1 LELPWKPKSFDEIF
15 ASAKLLR
22 RDGTHCLG
30 QDLRGKV
37 FGLYFSAHWCP
48 PCRGFTP
55 KLAEWY
61 NKDLKDKGFEIVFV
75 SSDKEAGQFQ
85 EYFEEQPWLA
95 LDYADRKTKEQL
107 SSCFGVR
114 GIPSFVII
122 DKDGSVITK
131 EGREAVSADPTGV
144 DFPWYPKPVK
154 NLAAGPGGINET
166 PTIVAFCE
174 TSDAKTKKIVEDA
187 LQPLA
192 EKYIA
197 DAKTQGDED
206 PQLAFVI
213 ATEGGGL
220 SDKLRELLNMASAN
234 PESPPRLMLVD
245 IPDDGAYYEGP
256 EGEITAAV
264 VDQFVSNYTSK
275 SLERKQLQG

>member
-1 LELPWKPKSFDEIF
+1 M
-15 ASAKLLR
+15 
-22 RDGTHCLG
+22 G
-30 QDLRGKV
+30 
-37 FGLYFSAHWCP
+37 
-48 PCRGFTP
+48 
-55 KLAEWY
+55 
-61 NKDLKDKGFEIVFV
+61 
-75 SSDKEAGQFQ
+75 
-85 EYFEEQPWLA
+85 
-95 LDYADRKTKEQL
+95 
-107 SSCFGVR
+107 
-114 GIPSFVII
+114 
-122 DKDGSVITK
+122 
-131 EGREAVSADPTGV
+131 
-144 DFPWYPKPVK
+144 
-154 NLAAGPGGINET
+154 NLAAGPGGVNET
-166 PTIVAFCE
+166 PTSVAFCE

-220 SDKLRELLNMASAN
+220 SDKFRELLNMASAN

-264 VDQFVSNYTSK
+264 VDQFASIKGPPSSRVVIHHHPPLLLVPRPEWQAPGHSQKLLRSKLVECTVDMCLVQWTHTLSNRQF
-275 SLERKQLQG
+275 SLAFVI